1 MSGKVVKLTSF
12 FLILGILL
20 LGVQIYRYYD
30 STKETRKKEIQEI
43 EKKLESTKK
52 KIEEMEKKKQSLE
65 EEKAWKIE
73 VYKTW
78 EKAVN
83 SLELK

>member
-1 MSGKVVKLTSF
+1 MSGKIIKLTSV
-12 FLILGILL
+12 FLILCILL
-20 LGVQIYRYYD
+20 LGFQVYRYYD
-30 STKETRKKEIQEI
+30 STKESREKEIQE
-43 EKKLESTKK
+43 LEK
-52 KIEEMEKKKQSLE
+52 KIESSKKDIEEKEKKRQSLE